1 MLWNAPPG
9 DLGSCILR
17 GLLSS
22 FGLGC
27 LATSSYDSVL
37 RGDILFLKATF
48 DNRYFTQLE
57 ENWYVKNYKRTI
69 PLPNFLPSPP
79 LFFKLSDTCRKPTY
93 RVKNLFWT
101 HTHIY
106 RNVYSKHFM
115 VFPFCKFL

>member
-9 DLGSCILR
+9 DLGSRILR

-57 ENWYVKNYKRTI
+57 ENWCLKNCKRTI

-79 LFFKLSDTCRKPTY
+79 LFLNFQILVESP
-93 RVKNLFWT
+93 
-101 HTHIY
+101 HIG
-106 RNVYSKHFM
+106 
-115 VFPFCKFL
+115 